1 VTSTSP
7 DGRSVLDVREG
18 PPPYR
23 FAAGT
28 VTMDQLWLTT
38 ASPPDPARDELAAQN
53 PQTAIQQP
61 PAYGSLFEVC
71 TFEPGFESPMHRTES
86 IDYVVVLSGEVH
98 LEVQDSEAVRLGPG
112 DTVVQLAATHR
123 WSNRGSERSCI
134 AVVLVSTRTDPA
146 APDGIEIATDAT
158 KE

>member
-7 DGRSVLDVREG
+7 GGRSVLDVREG

-23 FAAGT
+23 FTAGM

-38 ASPPDPARDELAAQN
+38 ASPADPAVDELAAHC
-53 PQTAIQQP
+53 PQTPIQQP

-71 TFEPGFESPMHRTES
+71 TFEPGFESPMHRTDS

-98 LEVQDSEAVRLGPG
+98 LEAQDGNAVRLGPG
-112 DTVVQLAATHR
+112 DTVIQLAATHR
-123 WSNRGSERSCI
+123 WSNRGSNPSSI
-134 AVVLVSTRTDPA
+134 AVVLVSTRTNPA
-146 APDGIEIATDAT
+146 SPDGIEIATDAT